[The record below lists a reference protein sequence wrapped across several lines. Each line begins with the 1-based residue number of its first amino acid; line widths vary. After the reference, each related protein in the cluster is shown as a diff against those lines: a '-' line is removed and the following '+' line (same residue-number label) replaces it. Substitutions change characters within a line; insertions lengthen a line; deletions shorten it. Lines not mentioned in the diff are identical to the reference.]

1 VTGVPV
7 LWRAGGLL
15 AVDKPPGV
23 LVVPGRR
30 AGPELCLRKQLE
42 ESLGQPVWV
51 VHRLDR
57 DTSGVMLFALDAAT
71 HRAASLAFQRGE
83 VRKTYLALVAPPLE
97 APVVIDAALVP
108 ARRGRMRLAKPGETG
123 KAART
128 RLRPLERYSRG
139 GLVEAEPLT
148 GRTHQIRLHLQ
159 AAGSPL
165 LVDAQYGRP
174 EALTVAALG
183 GTGDVVVLA
192 RTPLH
197 AARLVH
203 EGGGGLP
210 GVDVEAPLPADMRA
224 ALVLLRRQGATVNG
238 AD

>member
-1 VTGVPV
+1 MSGIPL
-7 LWRAGGLL
+7 LWREGGLV

-23 LVVPGRR
+23 LVVPGRQR
-30 AGPELCLRKQLE
+30 DFQGCLRAQLE

-57 DTSGVMLFALDAAT
+57 DTSGVLLFALDAAS
-71 HRAASLAFQRGE
+71 HRAASLAFERGQ
-83 VRKTYLALVAPPLE
+83 VRKTYLALVSPALDAPRL
-97 APVVIDAALVP
+97 VDIALVP
-108 ARRGRMRLAKPGETG
+108 ARRGRMRLARAGEVGKP
-123 KAART
+123 ART
-128 RLRPLERYSRG
+128 SLRPLERYSRG

-174 EALTVAALG
+174 EGLTESTLG
-183 GTGDVVVLA
+183 GTGEEVFLA

-197 AARLVH
+197 AARLVL
-203 EGGGGLP
+203 EAGSGLP
-210 GVDVEAPLPADMRA
+210 AVDVEAPLPADMRRVLA
-224 ALVLLRRQGATVNG
+224 LLRGQGATVNG

>member
-1 VTGVPV
+1 VTSLPL
-7 LWRAGGLL
+7 LWRGAGLL
-15 AVDKPPGV
+15 AVDKPPGM

-30 AGPELCLRKQLE
+30 TDGGPSLREQLE

-57 DTSGVMLFALDAAT
+57 ETSGVLLFALDAAS
-71 HRAASLAFQRGE
+71 HRAASLAFEHGRF
-83 VRKTYLALVAPPLE
+83 RKTYLALVAPPLKRPLLVE
-97 APVVIDAALVP
+97 APLVP
-108 ARRGRMRLAKPGETG
+108 ARRSRMRLARQGEAG

-128 RLRPLERYSRG
+128 RLSPLESYAQA

-159 AAGSPL
+159 SAGSPL

-174 EALTVAALG
+174 SLVTQALLG
-183 GTGDVVVLA
+183 GTGPGVVLS

-197 AARLVH
+197 AARLAF
-203 EGGGGLP
+203 EGGDGLP
-210 GVDVEAPLPADMRA
+210 PLDVRAPLPADMQE
-224 ALVLLRRQGATVNG
+224 VLAVLRRYGATVKG

>member
-1 VTGVPV
+1 VTAVPL
-7 LWRAGGLL
+7 LWRGAGLL
-15 AVDKPPGV
+15 AVDKAPGV

-30 AGPELCLRKQLE
+30 REGPPSLREQLE

-57 DTSGVMLFALDAAT
+57 ETSGVVLFALDAAS
-71 HRAASLAFQRGE
+71 HRAASLAFEHGR

-97 APVVIDAALVP
+97 KSRLVEAALMP
-108 ARRGRMRLAKPGETG
+108 ARRSRMRLARSGEVG
-123 KAART
+123 KVART
-128 RLRPLERYSRG
+128 RLKPLESYAQA

-174 EALTVAALG
+174 SAVTQACLG
-183 GTGDVVVLA
+183 GSGQDVVLA

-197 AARLVH
+197 SSRLVL
-203 EGGGGLP
+203 EATEGLP
-210 GVDVEAPLPADMRA
+210 DLEVEAPLPADMQE
-224 ALVLLRRQGATVNG
+224 ALVLLRRHGTTVKG

>member
-1 VTGVPV
+1 VTALPL
-7 LWRAGGLL
+7 LWRGAGLL
-15 AVDKPPGV
+15 AVDKAPGA

-30 AGPELCLRKQLE
+30 KEGAPSLRKQLE

-57 DTSGVMLFALDAAT
+57 ETSGVLLFALDAAS
-71 HRAASLAFQRGE
+71 HRAASLAFERGL

-97 APVVIDAALVP
+97 KPLLVEAALAP
-108 ARRGRMRLAKPGETG
+108 ARRNRMRLARDGEAG

-128 RLRPLERYSRG
+128 RLTPLESYAQA

-159 AAGSPL
+159 VAGSPL
-165 LVDAQYGRP
+165 LVDSQYGRP
-174 EALTVAALG
+174 GAVTKVFLG
-183 GTGDVVVLA
+183 GTGPGVVLS

-197 AARLVH
+197 AARLVF
-203 EGGGGLP
+203 EGGDGLP
-210 GVDVEAPLPADMRA
+210 ALDIKAPLPADMQE
-224 ALVLLRRQGATVNG
+224 ALALLRRQGATVKG

>member
-1 VTGVPV
+1 MTGVPL
-7 LWRAGGLL
+7 LWRGAGLL

-30 AGPELCLRKQLE
+30 TDGAPSLREQLE
-42 ESLGQPVWV
+42 ESLGQPLWV

-57 DTSGVMLFALDAAT
+57 ETSGVLLFALDAAS
-71 HRAASLAFQRGE
+71 HRAACLAFEHGR

-97 APVVIDAALVP
+97 KPLLVEAALVP
-108 ARRGRMRLAKPGETG
+108 ARRSRMRLAQDGEAG

-128 RLRPLERYSRG
+128 RLRPLESYAQAS
-139 GLVEAEPLT
+139 LVEAEPLT

-174 EALTVAALG
+174 SAVTRVALG
-183 GTGDVVVLA
+183 GTGPGLVLS

-197 AARLVH
+197 AARLIL
-203 EGGGGLP
+203 EGGEGLP
-210 GVDVEAPLPADMRA
+210 PLDVEAPLPADMQE
-224 ALVLLRRQGATVNG
+224 ALALLRRQGATVKG

>member
-1 VTGVPV
+1 VTPVPL
-7 LWRAGGLL
+7 LWRGGGLI

-30 AGPELCLRKQLE
+30 DGPEPCLRKQLE
-42 ESLGQPVWV
+42 ETLGQPVWV

-57 DTSGVMLFALDAAT
+57 DTSGVVLFALDAAS
-71 HRAASLAFQRGE
+71 HRAASVAFERGE
-83 VRKTYLALVAPPLE
+83 VGKTYLALVAPPLDV
-97 APVVIDAALVP
+97 PVVVEAGLVP
-108 ARRGRMRLAKPGETG
+108 ARRGRMRLAKPGEVG
-123 KAART
+123 KLART
-128 RLRPLERYSRG
+128 RFRPLERYPRG

-159 AAGSPL
+159 VAGCPL

-174 EALTVAALG
+174 QALTEASLG
-183 GTGDVVVLA
+183 GTGDEVVLT

-197 AARLVH
+197 AARLVL
-203 EGGGGLP
+203 EGGSGLP
-210 GVDVEAPLPADMRA
+210 SVDVEAPLPADMRS
-224 ALVLLRRQGATVNG
+224 ALGLLRCQGATVKG

>member
-1 VTGVPV
+1 VKVVPL
-7 LWRAGGLL
+7 LWREAGLL

-30 AGPELCLRKQLE
+30 TESGPSLREQLE
-42 ESLGQPVWV
+42 KSLGQPVWV

-57 DTSGVMLFALDAAT
+57 ETSGVLLFALDAAS
-71 HRAASLAFQRGE
+71 HRAASLAFERGL
-83 VRKTYLALVAPPLE
+83 VRKTYLALVAPPLSRPLLVE
-97 APVVIDAALVP
+97 APLAP
-108 ARRGRMRLAKPGETG
+108 ARRNRMRVAQEGEVG

-128 RLRPLERYSRG
+128 WLRPLESFRQA

-148 GRTHQIRLHLQ
+148 GRSHQIRLHLQ
-159 AAGSPL
+159 VAGSPL

-174 EALTVAALG
+174 SAVTRELLG
-183 GTGDVVVLA
+183 GTGSAVVLS

-197 AARLVH
+197 AARLVLEAG
-203 EGGGGLP
+203 EGIPSL
-210 GVDVEAPLPADMRA
+210 DIAAPLPADMA
-224 ALVLLRRQGATVNG
+224 EALALLRHQGATVKG